1 MTRTWR
7 NEPRSYAAL
16 RTAGR
21 WIVWAACMFIAAH
34 VLATVV
40 QRMTEG

>member
-1 MTRTWR
+1 MQTWR
-7 NEPRSYAAL
+7 NEPRVFQQM

-21 WIVWAACMFIAAH
+21 WIVWVACMYVGTH

-40 QRMTEG
+40 QRMTQ

>member
-1 MTRTWR
+1 MQTWR

-16 RTAGR
+16 RKAGR
-21 WIVWAACMFIAAH
+21 WIVWAAVTYVSLH

-40 QRMTEG
+40 QRMTQ

>member
-1 MTRTWR
+1 MQTWR

-21 WIVWAACMFIAAH
+21 WIVWVACMYVGTH

-40 QRMTEG
+40 QRLTQ